1 MKLRVV
7 IPMIIFMNIALTG
20 CAGLLNKDM
29 DHASGRENQEVQSA
43 HEAPEN
49 APDVVAESA
58 EEPGFFTGK
67 KMVNAILYVGITSA
81 FGGFDLFDVAEELG
95 LDDPFKPIKDKVKA
109 VIAPYFGSDD
119 DEEKTDAAVVADAGS
134 QNTQE
139 NGAEGAAAAAVA
151 TSPAAEQ
158 SPVPGEVAEAEVVV
172 TSDAVPGQEAGESGE
187 SASVIPVS
195 KAAPPTVEVIDAEA
209 APEVLAAGNGIS
221 LSDIPPEV
229 QPESLPEA
237 LPES

>member
-119 DEEKTDAAVVADAGS
+119 DDEKTDTAVVADAGS

-139 NGAEGAAAAAVA
+139 NGAEGAAAA
-151 TSPAAEQ
+151 SPVAEQ
-158 SPVPGEVAEAEVVV
+158 SPVLDEATEAAVVMN
-172 TSDAVPGQEAGESGE
+172 SDATLGQEASESGE
-187 SASVIPVS
+187 SASATPVS
-195 KAAPPTVEVIDAEA
+195 EPASPPVEAVDAEA

>member
-139 NGAEGAAAAAVA
+139 NGAEGAAAAI
-151 TSPAAEQ
+151 PAAEQ
-158 SPVPGEVAEAEVVV
+158 SPVPDEVAEAEVVV

-187 SASVIPVS
+187 SGESASVIPVS
-195 KAAPPTVEVIDAEA
+195 EAAPPAVEVIDAEA

>member
-1 MKLRVV
+1 MKLRAV

-119 DEEKTDAAVVADAGS
+119 DEEKTDTAVVADAGS

-139 NGAEGAAAAAVA
+139 NGAEGAAAVAA
-151 TSPAAEQ
+151 TPAAEQ
-158 SPVPGEVAEAEVVV
+158 SPVPDEVAEAEVVV

-195 KAAPPTVEVIDAEA
+195 EAAPPTVEVIDAESS
-209 APEVLAAGNGIS
+209 PEVLAAGNGIS

-229 QPESLPEA
+229 QPESLPDA